1 MGGTPG
7 VDILSLFWAPVSA
20 VGSHGPQGPN
30 AQLTVSVFGASSV
43 PERPRL
49 LVVLY
54 RPNYT
59 RDLVS
64 EAGTLAITVLD
75 RSQMDLVEP
84 LGIRTGRDGDKLA
97 GIEIELTEDG
107 DPWFPGGVGMARC
120 EVIEGFDMGEATAF
134 LCAVRERRSLAGD
147 QTFTT
152 ADIRAELGEAFTRPW
167 DEKRARDLPMLRELM
182 HWRE

>member
-1 MGGTPG
+1 M
-7 VDILSLFWAPVSA
+7 LSLFWAPISA

-43 PERPRL
+43 PDRPRL

-59 RDLVS
+59 RELVAA
-64 EAGTLAITVLD
+64 AGTLAISVLD
-75 RSQMDLVEP
+75 RSHMRLVEP
-84 LGIRTGRDGDKLA
+84 LGIRTGREGNKLA
-97 GIEIELTEDG
+97 GLEVELTAEG
-107 DPWFPGGVGMARC
+107 DPWFPGAVGIARC
-120 EVIEGFDMGEATAF
+120 EVIEDFELGEATSF
-134 LCAVRERRSLAGD
+134 LCAVRERRAAGGS

-152 ADIRAELGEAFTRPW
+152 ADIRSELGEAFTRPW

-182 HWRE
+182 HWR